1 MVEFALVLPVVL
13 LLLLGIVQFGI
24 VFNDYIQ
31 VTSAAREG
39 ARKAAVSRTQSNPTS
54 VAVQAAKD
62 SAPSLD
68 QSQMTVTVTADTD
81 TTGWRQGG
89 NVTVQ
94 VTYPWSVNL
103 LGYVVL
109 NGKTMTAQT
118 TMRIE

>member
-13 LLLLGIVQFGI
+13 LLLMGIIQFGI

-39 ARKAAVSRTQSNPTS
+39 ARKAAVSRTAADPTGAS
-54 VAVQAAKD
+54 VQAAKD

-68 QSQMTVTVTADTD
+68 QSQMTVTVTADQD
-81 TTGWRQGG
+81 STGWKQGG
-89 NVTVQ
+89 NVTVK
-94 VTYPWSVNL
+94 VTYPWSVQL
-103 LGYVVL
+103 MGYVVL
-109 NGKTMTAQT
+109 NNKVMSAQT